1 MTLKELLGDAFH
13 DGMSVEEIS
22 TALADKTFVPKPES
36 VPVTSAAVSELALAK
51 ARLKG
56 EPLPTAK
63 PSDAD
68 NTALERLAALERE
81 NRLMKLKDSFL
92 KGGYDS
98 ESAEKLALASAD
110 GDMETFVSVS
120 NAFLQAKTEALQ
132 VSIKEDLLHQSAGTG
147 GCGGNEGL
155 EEETAG
161 IALAKELG
169 NAAAQRDAKSS
180 EVLNYY
186 TGGKA

>member
-1 MTLKELLGDAFH
+1 MTLKELLGDAFR
-13 DGMSVEEIS
+13 DGMTVEEIS
-22 TALADKTFVPKPES
+22 AALASKTFVPKPTS
-36 VPVTSAAVSELALAK
+36 PVAASEPISELALAK

-120 NAFLQAKTEALQ
+120 NAYLQAKTEALQ

>member
-13 DGMSVEEIS
+13 DGMTAEEIS
-22 TALADKTFVPKPES
+22 AALADKDFVPKTENAVAAS
-36 VPVTSAAVSELALAK
+36 APVSDLAAAK

-56 EPLPTAK
+56 EPLPTAN
-63 PSDAD
+63 PSDTD

-81 NRLMKLKDSFL
+81 NRLMKLKDSFI

-98 ESAEKLALASAD
+98 NTAERLASASAD

-120 NAFLQAKTEALQ
+120 NAFLNQKTEALK
-132 VSIKEDLLHQSAGTG
+132 VSVKDELLRQSAGTG

-155 EEETAG
+155 EEEAAG
-161 IALAKELG
+161 IALAKALG
-169 NAAAQRDAKSS
+169 NAAAQRDAKSD